1 MFKRILL
8 VVAFAMV
15 SSYTLA
21 LADTAVLKD
30 GRVLQGIFKGG
41 TESIIKFE
49 VSGKLQDIAVGDITS
64 LTFSPREAK
73 AAAPQQPAATAT
85 AAAASGSV
93 TVPAGTKLTIKTSEA
108 VSTASHQQGSK
119 FKAALETDLVVNGV
133 VAAPKGTEVY
143 GKVVESSGGRRIG
156 VQRLVVTFS
165 DLSINN
171 QLVPIVTDDA
181 GAEGGRGGAAR
192 KVGAGALIGAA
203 AGDAGAGA
211 AVGAGVALLAGGTHI
226 QVPAGTL
233 VEVTLKQPVTI
244 TR

>member
-1 MFKRILL
+1 M
-8 VVAFAMV
+8 AFSYAM
-15 SSYTLA
+15 A
-21 LADTAVLKD
+21 LADTVVLKD
-30 GRVLQGIFKGG
+30 GRVLQGTFKGG
-41 TESIIKFE
+41 TESVVKFE
-49 VSGKLQDIAVGDITS
+49 VNGALQDLAVGDITS

-73 AAAPQQPAATAT
+73 ADASLQPAATAT
-85 AAAASGSV
+85 AAAAPASGSV
-93 TVPAGTKLTIKTSEA
+93 TVPAGAKLTIKTSEA
-108 VSTASHQQGSK
+108 VSTSSHQTGSK

-143 GKVVESSGGRRIG
+143 GKVVESSGGRRVG

-171 QLVPIVTDDA
+171 QMVPIVTEDA

-233 VEVTLKQPVTI
+233 VEVALKQPVTI
-244 TR
+244 TK